1 VSESRKPGTA
11 IDQSL
16 KPRVAGEPTQ
26 RRSPGERFTHFNRLA
41 RSLPA
46 ALRGEPAEGPDEPSP
61 REERYAEDPALWSE
75 GPGGPLA
82 AEADYSI
89 DDELADW
96 YEAVPR
102 FPVVRTGYDCAAV
115 DEHIARLEQ
124 ELSELDRELAE
135 TRARTPSQDE
145 VAAEIE
151 RIGAQTSGILVAA
164 HERAHETTRQAQ
176 AEADRCLADATA
188 RARSVADEAQRRVQE
203 AQRELDEL
211 AGERARLLADMESL
225 AATLSTVAREAS
237 RRYTDGAGQTTGAAD
252 LSQAP
257 DAGVVSSD
265 APRAGVVSSDAPRA
279 GVVSSDAP
287 KAGVVSESPEGA
299 AEDAATGS

>member
-1 VSESRKPGTA
+1 
-11 IDQSL
+11 
-16 KPRVAGEPTQ
+16 
-26 RRSPGERFTHFNRLA
+26 
-41 RSLPA
+41 
-46 ALRGEPAEGPDEPSP
+46 
-61 REERYAEDPALWSE
+61 
-75 GPGGPLA
+75 
-82 AEADYSI
+82 
-89 DDELADW
+89 
-96 YEAVPR
+96 
-102 FPVVRTGYDCAAV
+102 
-115 DEHIARLEQ
+115 
-124 ELSELDRELAE
+124 
-135 TRARTPSQDE
+135 
-145 VAAEIE
+145 
-151 RIGAQTSGILVAA
+151 
-164 HERAHETTRQAQ
+164 
-176 AEADRCLADATA
+176 
-188 RARSVADEAQRRVQE
+188 VQE

-287 KAGVVSESPEGA
+287 KAGVVSSDAPKAGVVSESPEGA